1 MASMDNSDITGR
13 RQKRDHED
21 SSTHS
26 NKRQCTIREGIDTQQ
41 SATKDSSCTPQ
52 KTTNNG
58 LSSSA
63 KRNREIRTKRKQ
75 QERIQLSQGKRN
87 AIRAYDRKHK
97 QNVTKSLSSA
107 ERINRTKRNTEC
119 QRRIRAAKRRNKS
132 NEKGGSTTSPTSGK
146 CQDSKASSTP
156 IIQDKPPASEEEC
169 VPEVVISVEEPV
181 KKALEYVTRPCR
193 GNGKHQ
199 VPVCVICDRFIIGT
213 ETIHQ
218 LDKQRILMSKHRLS
232 VEAYEKHF
240 STKLN
245 PILVKQY
252 EIEGLEDLLL
262 SPRSYRN
269 NDSFEACS
277 CCNNSLMPSVAKKT
291 TKPPKWSIANGFA
304 FGSIPQSLKIKNV
317 DGEEH
322 FQSIE
327 DHDISDIIS
336 AALSI
341 QRPFGYVF
349 AYYGGAHQSIKGQVS
364 FFEMD
369 QSHIGGVVN
378 HFRSKSALQHILC
391 TICGRMTKDQK
402 KLARSWSVLNTELY
416 LALLNFLIENHE
428 GYSDVTPPDDI
439 EQPQFL
445 QDPPSSNNTDSSTN
459 RSVEVAND
467 GNEFTFASSRSPN
480 ESNSVYKNNA
490 EFTIAVLNHQSP
502 KMLLSGGKYVNSGT
516 ELKLECVF
524 PTVFPFGIG
533 GPKMNRPV
541 NVSNKACLQHYLRIS
556 LPQFMRSKF
565 ILVINNLYNRLLSYQ
580 SGITVCK
587 SISIGGSTLA
597 ESLASITEEEIKS
610 ASENRSNNVPDS
622 SVAALLLKKSETSCK
637 AIAHSQAAAKYNRRL
652 MFALCDRF
660 GLPNVFFTLTPDDEC
675 SWRVR
680 LYAMSGKEHEM
691 PSLDCEERDC
701 IVDFKIRKRS
711 RMMYPGACSIEYQ
724 SIVQILLEVLFGW
737 DSKKQEGSCGI
748 LGTLDAYSV
757 AHEEQGK
764 FTTMVYTFTNLYI
777 YLIV

>member
-1 MASMDNSDITGR
+1 MENIKY
-13 RQKRDHED
+13 Q
-21 SSTHS
+21 
-26 NKRQCTIREGIDTQQ
+26 
-41 SATKDSSCTPQ
+41 
-52 KTTNNG
+52 
-58 LSSSA
+58 
-63 KRNREIRTKRKQ
+63 
-75 QERIQLSQGKRN
+75 
-87 AIRAYDRKHK
+87 Y
-97 QNVTKSLSSA
+97 
-107 ERINRTKRNTEC
+107 
-119 QRRIRAAKRRNKS
+119 
-132 NEKGGSTTSPTSGK
+132 
-146 CQDSKASSTP
+146 
-156 IIQDKPPASEEEC
+156 
-169 VPEVVISVEEPV
+169 
-181 KKALEYVTRPCR
+181 
-193 GNGKHQ
+193 
-199 VPVCVICDRFIIGT
+199 CVICDRFIIGT
-213 ETIHQ
+213 ETIYQ

-262 SPRSYRN
+262 SPRSYQN
-269 NDSFEACS
+269 GNKFEACS

-445 QDPPSSNNTDSSTN
+445 QDPPSSNNTNSSTN

-533 GPKMNRPV
+533 GPNMNRPV

-556 LPQFMRSKF
+556 LPQFMRSNF

-597 ESLASITEEEIKS
+597 ESSASITEEEIKS

-748 LGTLDAYSV
+748 LGTLDAYAV

-764 FTTMVYTFTNLYI
+764 FTSIVYI
-777 YLIV
+777 YILIYIDDLLSHPYLFRSEDIAWPLAVMD